1 MVGEIIV
8 LSLIG
13 IMGAATIMVMGIGAL
28 VICVAMKEAIE
39 ENT

>member
-1 MVGEIIV
+1 MIGEVII

-13 IMGAATIMVMGIGAL
+13 IMGVATIMATCIGAL

-39 ENT
+39 ES

>member
-1 MVGEIIV
+1 MIGEVIV

-13 IMGAATIMVMGIGAL
+13 IMGAATFIVTGIGAL

-39 ENT
+39 ES

>member
-13 IMGAATIMVMGIGAL
+13 IMGAATIMVTGIGAL

-39 ENT
+39 EP

>member
-1 MVGEIIV
+1 MVDEVIV

-13 IMGAATIMVMGIGAL
+13 VMGVATIIVAGIGAL

-39 ENT
+39 ES